1 MAKVKCEPGFT
12 QLTKLNIL
20 DARKLT
26 VEGAE
31 VEVINPDHFTTPIQA
46 SFDSINSFSMAGN
59 HTEDF
64 QIGRR
69 VQLDSG
75 QSDINCNVSPED
87 LTPDDIFTVNKY
99 DYSIITAIQYDGIKT
114 DVTIADPILTIDLEE
129 ASVDINWGNS
139 RAGSITTTE
148 LINSSQGYPS
158 DFVLETSGFT
168 SAGDGGNAGWMQ
180 NGVIAQ
186 TPSQSSSQLGEALL
200 NDASGNQWGIVDN
213 NVNIKALGGLSG
225 DIADYISAAESSSLS
240 SVLISNN
247 VTCGLTQQNAQ
258 LILKYINKIKIDGFL
273 SFTVGDLEIN
283 LTDFIDIN
291 NESATKMDFQGV
303 SSSNIDITGFN
314 AVTGSV
320 GNYLVT
326 LNITDT
332 SNVETGHY
340 LLVNPSSLA
349 GTGRFAELTG
359 VWKITAKTAG
369 TVTIKHTHQQSSFPT
384 MTVTGTMR
392 PLKSILRWDTGSRG
406 LAVYNCDL
414 NSITNIV
421 IAGSYD
427 ISVTPPS
434 DGPEDGLLVGDQS
447 NTPETGSTQ
456 SRSVFYGSV
465 FLNRVGVVEWPNN
478 GLQCIGGSVMTNG
491 YGSCS
496 NGWRGSQSAGNGF
509 VNTKFS
515 SSSGNGASGYEA
527 EAGGVL
533 NAAGSIAAGNAEQGV
548 YVIGGGNVIFSSSAI
563 SAGNKTNGID
573 ARDGGTITANTAISL
588 NNTVNS
594 VKVSGGFI
602 TCENGEVDGIVI
614 SENSG
619 AIELNGATSTATYTI
634 DNGSKIKLPSG
645 NYYEI
650 DWADFPSLPTL
661 TNVAYTDDGTSA
673 TFNIANN
680 ICHWKIKLK
689 FTALDTADTSSFV
702 LTGLPVAMEQRI
714 GNVAFNVRTST
725 GILMAANETFR
736 AEYNSST
743 DSVVIV
749 DASGGLMG
757 YNDGQIQAAGLVEF
771 SGWYQT

>member
-31 VEVINPDHFTTPIQA
+31 VEVINPDHFTTPVQA
-46 SFDSINSFSMAGN
+46 SFDSVNSFSMIGN

-87 LTPDDIFTVNKY
+87 LTPSDIFTVNKY
-99 DYSIITAIQYDGIKT
+99 DYSIITAIQFDGVAT
-114 DVTIADPILTIDLEE
+114 DVTISDSIVTTDLEE
-129 ASVDINWGNS
+129 ASVDINWS
-139 RAGSITTTE
+139 SSQAGLITTTD

-168 SAGDGGNAGWMQ
+168 SAGDGGGAKWVQ
-180 NGVIAQ
+180 NGVIGQ
-186 TPSQSSSQLGEALL
+186 TPSQTPIDLTDSLL
-200 NDASGNQWGIVDN
+200 NDADGNQWALVDN
-213 NVNIKALGGLSG
+213 NVNVKSLGGISG
-225 DIADYISAAESSSLS
+225 DISQSLLSATTSLS
-240 SVLISNN
+240 SVLISD
-247 VTCGLTQQNAQ
+247 VATCVLTQSNAQ
-258 LILKYINKIKIDGFL
+258 LILKYINKIKVDGFL

-303 SSSNIDITGFN
+303 SSSNIDVTGFN
-314 AVTGSV
+314 SVTGSS
-320 GNYLVT
+320 GDYLVT

-332 SNVETGHY
+332 SNIEIGHY
-340 LLVNPSSLA
+340 LLVNPASLV
-349 GTGRFAELTG
+349 GTGRFPELAG
-359 VWKITAKTAG
+359 VWKVAAKTAG
-369 TVTIKHTHQQSSFPT
+369 TVTVKHTHQQATFPA

-392 PLKSILRWDTGSRG
+392 PLKSILRWDVGSRG
-406 LAVYNCDL
+406 LSVYNCDL
-414 NSITNIV
+414 NTIANIV

-434 DGPEDGLLVGDQS
+434 DGPEDGLLIGDQS

-456 SRSVFYGSV
+456 SRAVFSGSV

-496 NGWRGSQSAGNGF
+496 NGWRGTQSAGNGF

-515 SSSGNGASGYEA
+515 SSAGNGASGYEA

-533 NAAGSIAAGNAEQGV
+533 NAAGSIAAGNAEQGA
-548 YVIGGGNVIFSSSAI
+548 YAIGGGNIVFSSSAI
-563 SAGNKTNGID
+563 SSGNNTNGLD
-573 ARDGGTITANTAISL
+573 ARDGGTITANTAFSL
-588 NNTVNS
+588 DNTVNS
-594 VKVSGGFI
+594 LKVSGGFI
-602 TCENGEVDGIVI
+602 TCENGVVDGSVI

-619 AIELNGATSTATYTI
+619 AIELNGAISTATYTI
-634 DNGSKIKLPSG
+634 DNGSKIKLPNG
-645 NYYEI
+645 DYYEI
-650 DWADFPSLPTL
+650 DWANFPTLPIL
-661 TNVAYTDDGTSA
+661 TNVTYTDDGTSA

-680 ICHWKIKLK
+680 VCLWKIRLK
-689 FTALDTADTSSFV
+689 FTALDTADSSSFV
-702 LTGLPVAMEQRI
+702 LTNLPVAMNQRI
-714 GNVAFNVRTST
+714 GSVAFNVRTST
-725 GILMAANETFR
+725 GILMASNETFR
-736 AEYNSST
+736 AEYNSLT

-749 DASGGLMG
+749 DASGSLMG
-757 YNDGQIQAAGLVEF
+757 YNDGQIQATGTVEL